1 MLRNNKGFSLIELI
15 VALAILSVAGVSIF
29 GFVVNTSNSY
39 SKTNKEVKIQYEQ
52 QLAVNQ
58 VRDMI
63 VESDK
68 GIYFD
73 SGSKTLALYG
83 AVKTDGSDIV
93 YPVTFLRFVES
104 EGKLYYAKKE
114 FVSVTQI
121 SIASLQN
128 SDLLL
133 LSDNVTKFNVDL
145 TGVEKDR
152 VQVEI
157 TFTVG
162 EKEQTVRETVALR
175 NRLVVSNVV
184 DTIWGKDA
192 ETVDSFIKG
201 IIICRGDKQISS
213 GGNDTIGKCGESV
226 VVSYTANV
234 IASDESER
242 DYAVKWS
249 SKNAPVG
256 VAVSD
261 DGKVTVAS
269 TVQTGAEFELCATS
283 VDDAT
288 KNCSITIKIE
298 ETGIYAV
305 KAELDCSEPIEGN
318 GYLSYTMI
326 PTLFYTSGTQKHEAS
341 LFTWSIINGDNQSLP
356 SGCSFDEKTGTLL
369 LSTNANGC
377 TFTITAKAKERNAT
391 GEVITS
397 NAVTIEAKDIPE
409 YIISPSV
416 SIAVAPNLS
425 RGGYVFPTMVF
436 KNATNSSYTYEWEV
450 KEYHDSESAKWSDN
464 YNSRSNFNLIS
475 LSTVAGYNSSQWN
488 KHKLKTGSNQRTIAL
503 NCAEKL
509 NWNETFKVVIYG
521 RAWDEEGNELV
532 ATPKIVTIEPVKIHI
547 ELTDGTAQGADLLV
561 YDNYKPI
568 LTDKILRYED
578 WYWDKKQ
585 EGSKSAKESP
595 TRRWF
600 AISAENL
607 YILPGN
613 IQNCSI
619 EHNYK
624 FRNQI
629 GNRITNVKKPDSRQH
644 VNTLTCGFSIQMI
657 NWDNSYNWNH
667 WNGSGE
673 RPVFMD
679 YSITLTDGKGNEME
693 SNTEEFIIQYTFYKP
708 TE

>member
-39 SKTNKEVKIQYEQ
+39 SQTNKEVKIQYEQ

-73 SGSKTLALYG
+73 SASKTLALYG
-83 AVKTDGSDIV
+83 AEKTVGSDTV
-93 YPVTFLRFVES
+93 YPVTFLRYVES
-104 EGKLYYAKKE
+104 EGKLYFAKKE
-114 FVSVTQI
+114 FISVTQI

-128 SDLLL
+128 TDLQL
-133 LSDNVTKFNVDL
+133 LSENVTKFNVDL
-145 TGVEKDR
+145 SGVDKDR

-157 TFTVG
+157 TFAVG
-162 EKEQTVRETVALR
+162 EKEQTVRETIALR

-184 DTIWGKDA
+184 DTIWGKEVA
-192 ETVDSFIKG
+192 TVDSFIKG
-201 IIICRGDKQISS
+201 IIICRGNKQISS
-213 GGNDTIGKCGESV
+213 GGTDTIGKCGDTV
-226 VVSYTANV
+226 IVTYTAEV
-234 IASDESER
+234 ITSDESER

-249 SKNAPVG
+249 LKNSPSG

-261 DGKVTVAS
+261 DGSVTVTS

-288 KNCSITIKIE
+288 KSCSIRITVDD
-298 ETGIYAV
+298 TGIYAV
-305 KAELDCSEPIEGN
+305 KAELDCSGPIEGN
-318 GYLSYTMI
+318 GYHSYTLI
-326 PTLFYTSGTQKHEAS
+326 PTLINTKGEQKKEAS
-341 LFTWSIINGDNQSLP
+341 LFTWSIVNGENQELP
-356 SGCSFDEKTGTLL
+356 SGCSFDESTGTLI

-377 TFTITAKAKERNAT
+377 TFTITAKAKERDSM
-391 GEVITS
+391 GKVITS
-397 NAVTIEAKDIPE
+397 NIVTIEAKDIPE

-416 SIAVAPNLS
+416 SIAVASNLS
-425 RGGYVFPTMVF
+425 RGGSVFPTMVF
-436 KNATNSSYTYEWEV
+436 KNASNSTYTYEWRVE
-450 KEYHDSESAKWSDN
+450 KYHDSESTKWDDKNYGGMSKSD
-464 YNSRSNFNLIS
+464 FNLIS
-475 LSTVAGYNSSQWN
+475 LSTEAGYTSWN
-488 KHKLKTGSNQRTIAL
+488 VKQEIKTNSNQRTIAL
-503 NCAEKL
+503 NCAEWL
-509 NWNETFKVVIYG
+509 DWNETFKVVIYG
-521 RAWDEEGNELV
+521 TAKDEEGNQLV

-547 ELTDGTAQGADLLV
+547 ELTDGKAQGNDLLA
-561 YDNYKPI
+561 YDNYRGENKPI

-578 WYWDKKQ
+578 WYWEKKR
-585 EGSKSAKESP
+585 EGSKEAKECP

-613 IQNCSI
+613 MQNCSI
-619 EHNYK
+619 EHNYV
-624 FRNQI
+624 FRNQV
-629 GNRITNVKKPDSRQH
+629 GTRLNNYRVGVPDGRVQANS
-644 VNTLTCGFSIQMI
+644 LACGFSKKMGT
-657 NWDNSYNWNH
+657 WEKKED
-667 WNGSGE
+667 

-679 YSITLTDGKGNEME
+679 YSITLTDKKGNEVK
-693 SNTEEFIIQYTFYKP
+693 SNTEEFIIQYSFYKP